1 MYVFLCAGEMRGL
14 EWGTRAGDDLPV
26 LLVDSEAV
34 SERRNKIS
42 FVCLRITE
50 TAGVSMNCPLFGPNF
65 QPAQKH
71 LCITLNI
78 RGMNLVKNFN

>member
-1 MYVFLCAGEMRGL
+1 MRGL